1 MQNSEAEALLAEIRR
16 LEAEIADL
24 KRRWPAHSV
33 KPAMV
38 QQLEELE
45 ERLALLKEKV
55 TEGPLRVQ
63 QGVRGNV

>member
-55 TEGPLRVQ
+55 TEGPLRECSK
-63 QGVRGNV
+63 G